1 MSGLPREILDEA
13 SVLFEDVRPGDVDP
27 EAHAEFV
34 IARVLDRGTMRS
46 VAALVR
52 YYGKERVADF
62 FRGEGARQVSPR
74 TVPLWR
80 AYLNLSEEECT
91 PKSSPRSRSPFW
103 MN

>member
-1 MSGLPREILDEA
+1 VSGLPREILDEA
-13 SVLFEDVRPGDVDP
+13 PVLFEDVRREDVDP
-27 EAHAEFV
+27 NAHADFV

-52 YYGKERVADF
+52 YYGKERIAEF
-62 FRGEGARQVSPR
+62 FREGGARQVSPR

-80 AYLNLSEEECT
+80 AHLKLSEEECT

-103 MN
+103 MD